1 MVRSYKRKT
10 DRASYGEG
18 VLTQALNA
26 ISNGMSLKKA
36 SQEYGISRP
45 VLRRHRDRKVSAPG
59 KIKLGR
65 FAPVSQIDFEN
76 ELVAKIQEM
85 EKALFGLSALDTR
98 KLAYDLAEKLQ
109 VPHKFS
115 AQSKMAGLEWL
126 RGFIGRHPQ
135 LSIRTPQGTSISR
148 AVGFNRP
155 KVEQFYELYKECLQ
169 VNSYSANNIWNV
181 DESGITNVQRPG
193 KIVATKGAR
202 QVNKMT
208 SAERGFTVTI
218 VCAMSAAGQYIPPMI
233 IWPRKRLP
241 EVLMHGAPPGSI
253 GATSDNGWTDGAL
266 FVQWLLHFIKVTQ
279 TSKAQ
284 PCILIVDGHNSHKT
298 LQAVEVARDNGITMI
313 TLPPHSTHKL
323 QPLDRTFFKSL
334 KANYNRAAD
343 NYMTTNVGKRITQY
357 DMAEIFGK
365 AYGISATVEK
375 AVNGFQATG
384 LWPFDDSK
392 FTDEDFAAAVMT
404 DEPMPASH
412 IVTGSGN
419 GTTGSGSGSS
429 ADAGVSVVSPG
440 TINEAT
446 AVLAELSPRPKIAK
460 SRSRTR
466 MPESAQVVT
475 SSPYK
480 NALTAKAS
488 KRLHSGAHKTGSDT
502 KSTPKPTDDTPSSK
516 TKKRK
521 MLHHQKTPS
530 ADKGRKTSKTS
541 KAKSHSSK
549 SARTKSAS
557 RPRLTPIHDVRKPVW
572 LAGGLFLSI
581 SSQFSH

>member
-36 SQEYGISRP
+36 SQQYGISRP

-59 KIKLGR
+59 NIKLGR
-65 FAPVSQIDFEN
+65 FAPVFQIDFEN

-126 RGFIGRHPQ
+126 RGFIRRHPQ
-135 LSIRTPQGTSISR
+135 LSIRTPQGTSICR

-155 KVEQFYELYKECLQ
+155 KVERFFNLYKECLQ

-181 DESGITNVQRPG
+181 DESGITNVQKPG
-193 KIVATKGAR
+193 KIVATKGVR
-202 QVNKMT
+202 QVSKMT
-208 SAERGFTVTI
+208 SAERGFTVTV
-218 VCAMSAAGQYIPPMI
+218 VCAMNAAGHYIPPMI

-241 EVLMHGAPPGSI
+241 DVLMHGAPPGSI
-253 GATSDNGWTDGAL
+253 GATSDSGWTDGAL
-266 FVQWLLHFIKVTQ
+266 FVKWLLHFIKVTQ

-284 PCILIVDGHNSHKT
+284 PCIVIVDGHNSHKT
-298 LQAVEVARDNGITMI
+298 LQAVDLARDNGITMI

-334 KANYNRAAD
+334 KANYNRASD

-375 AVNGFQATG
+375 AVTGFQATG
-384 LWPFDDSK
+384 LWPFDDTK
-392 FTDEDFAAAVMT
+392 FTDEDFAAAMMT

-429 ADAGVSVVSPG
+429 VDAGVSVVSPG
-440 TINEAT
+440 TISEAT

-460 SRSRTR
+460 PRSRTR
-466 MPESAQVVT
+466 MPESAEIVT

-480 NALTAKAS
+480 NTLIAKAS
-488 KRLHSGAHKTGSDT
+488 KRLHSGAHKTGSKT
-502 KSTPKPTDDTPSSK
+502 TPKPTDDTPSSK

-521 MLHHQKTPS
+521 MLHHQRTPS

-549 SARTKSAS
+549 RATTKSAS
-557 RPRLTPIHDVRKPVW
+557 RPRLTPIRDVRKPVW
-572 LAGGLFLSI
+572 LAGSLFLSI